1 MNYDFEYLKKQC
13 KEKSMK
19 NCSTLKKLL
28 LVASMV
34 LSTSGLSVAYAT
46 TPPADQVA
54 LKSDLPSLP
63 IEETGHVEVLPKNYP
78 QSWMFVDESSFM
90 SMFGGKMILLD
101 VAETKASKRIK
112 GTADKNLLGN
122 FIQSKTRSEFYIVES
137 FHSRGSRGPKTDILA
152 IYDKTTMAPIKEMV
166 LKDTRL
172 QALPRRHAMALSAD
186 EKFLYVSNFSP
197 AASFTVVDLDAK
209 EIVETIGTPGCVLT
223 FSTGKRSVTS
233 ICSNGGLLTT
243 VVDDQGHKKS
253 LHRIAPFFDTDQT
266 PIFERPAIIDGI
278 AYFPSFTGEVHEID
292 LRGEVAKHIGQWS
305 LVTESEQKA
314 NWRPSG
320 LALNDSDEQ
329 GLFYVIMQPDGYD
342 GSQTHGGTQVWV
354 YDVKKK
360 QRLNV
365 IEIAKGAASV
375 ALTRGEKPMMV
386 VTNGEM
392 NLDIYNPKTGEL
404 IQNISGFG
412 NVTPLVVHKAY

>member
-1 MNYDFEYLKKQC
+1 
-13 KEKSMK
+13 MK
-19 NCSTLKKLL
+19 NRATLKKLF

-34 LSTSGLSVAYAT
+34 LSTSGLNVAHAT
-46 TPPADQVA
+46 NSLVVDVA
-54 LKSDLPSLP
+54 PRPDLPPLP
-63 IEETGHVEVLPKNYP
+63 IEETGHVNVLPEQFP
-78 QSWMFVDESSFM
+78 ESWMFVDESSFM

-101 VAETKASKRIK
+101 VVEPKASERIK

-122 FIQSKTRSEFYIVES
+122 FIQAKTRPEFYIVES
-137 FHSRGSRGPKTDILA
+137 FHSRGARGPKTDILA
-152 IYDKTTMAPIKEMV
+152 IYSKTTMAPIKEMV
-166 LKDTRL
+166 LPDTRL

-186 EKFLYVSNFSP
+186 EKFLYISNFSP
-197 AASFTVVDLDAK
+197 AASFTVVDLDTK

-223 FSTGKRSVTS
+223 FSTGKRSITS

-243 VVDDQGHKKS
+243 VVDNKGFKKS
-253 LHRIAPFFDTDQT
+253 QHRIAPFFDTDKT

-278 AYFPSFTGEVHEID
+278 AYFPSFTGEIHEID
-292 LRGEVAKHIGQWS
+292 LRGEVAKYSGQWS
-305 LVTESEQKA
+305 LVTQSEREA

-320 LALNDSDEQ
+320 MALNDSDEQ
-329 GLFYVIMQPDGYD
+329 GLFYVIMQPNGYE

-354 YDVKKK
+354 YDMKKK
-360 QRLNV
+360 QRLKV

-375 ALTRGEKPMMV
+375 ALTRGDNAMMV
-386 VTNGEM
+386 ITNGEM

-412 NVTPLVVHKAY
+412 NVTPLVIHKAY